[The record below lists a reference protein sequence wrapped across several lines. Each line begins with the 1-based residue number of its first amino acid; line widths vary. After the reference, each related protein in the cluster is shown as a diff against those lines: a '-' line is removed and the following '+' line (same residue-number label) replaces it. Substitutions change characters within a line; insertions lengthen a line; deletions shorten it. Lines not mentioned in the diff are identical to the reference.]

1 MAHARQVGGHSHAL
15 GFPGPGVYL
24 TATEGVPCSYP
35 SPTWHRPHR
44 NDTDAIGNLQL
55 TATLLSFSI
64 LVASDAMSAP
74 FRKGSFFF
82 FFFFFFFPP
91 SSVHSGTFYFV
102 KGVLG
107 WGI

>member
-24 TATEGVPCSYP
+24 TATKGVACSYP

-44 NDTDAIGNLQL
+44 NDADAIGNLQF

-64 LVASDAMSAP
+64 LVASDAMGAP
-74 FRKGSFFF
+74 FRKGSFFVF
-82 FFFFFFFPP
+82 FFFLLLL
-91 SSVHSGTFYFV
+91 STV
-102 KGVLG
+102 VLSTL
-107 WGI
+107 